1 MANPALTKS
10 FKTAVAEQQGG
21 FNGNMVAEPP
31 MTVAGTAGKALLMLG
46 VVIVS
51 AFVTAFITIM
61 NAQSIGSAL
70 TVAMVASLAAL
81 GVAIWVSLSKTVQK
95 AGMFIYA
102 LLEGILVGVLSLV
115 FEVQYPGIVLQAVF
129 ATFATAGLIFVA
141 WRLGWIKVND
151 KFMKFLMFG
160 LFAYIGLSLV
170 NILLAV
176 FTGFNVF
183 ATEFG
188 WIAGL
193 IGCTLAAFSL
203 AADFQIINAGAEAK
217 LTRENEWRGAFGL
230 TVTLIWLYL
239 EILRLLAIARR

>member
-1 MANPALTKS
+1 M
-10 FKTAVAEQQGG
+10 
-21 FNGNMVAEPP
+21 NGNMVAPHP

-46 VVIVS
+46 IVILS
-51 AFVTAFITIM
+51 ALITAFLTVTNAPTI
-61 NAQSIGSAL
+61 SSAL
-70 TVAMVASLAAL
+70 AVGMVASLVGL
-81 GVAIWVSLSKTVQK
+81 GLAIWVSVSKTVQK
-95 AGMFIYA
+95 AGMVLYA
-102 LLEGILVGVLSLV
+102 LIEGIVVGVLSLV
-115 FEVQYPGIVLQAVF
+115 FEVQYPGIVMQAVF
-129 ATFATAGLIFVA
+129 ATFATAGMIFMA

-176 FTGFNVF
+176 FTGFNIF

-188 WIAGL
+188 WVAGL

-203 AADFQIINAGAEAK
+203 AADFQVINAGAEARLPK
-217 LTRENEWRGAFGL
+217 DNEWRGAFGL

-239 EILRLLAIARR
+239 EILRLLGIARR

>member
-10 FKTAVAEQQGG
+10 FKVAETER
-21 FNGNMVAEPP
+21 NNNLSVNTVPVPA
-31 MTVAGTAGKALLMLG
+31 MTVAGSAGKALLMLG
-46 VVIVS
+46 IVIVS
-51 AFVTAFITIM
+51 AFITAFAILA
-61 NAQSIGSAL
+61 NASSFGGAL
-70 TVAMVASLAAL
+70 VIAMIASFAAL

-95 AGMFIYA
+95 GGMILYA
-102 LLEGILVGVLSLV
+102 ALEGVVVGTLSLI

-129 ATFATAGLIFVA
+129 ATFATAGLIFMA

-160 LFAYIGLSLV
+160 LFAYLGLSLV

-176 FTGFNVF
+176 FTGFNVY

-193 IGCTLAAFSL
+193 IGCALAAFSL
-203 AADFQIINAGAEAK
+203 AADFQIINAGVERK
-217 LTRENEWRGAFGL
+217 LPAENEWRGAFGL